1 MEYKKVKLIEH
12 LKELLDQEMNHFMI
26 GLCGGALRSSKF
38 ITNLS
43 DMSGIYVMH
52 ECDGSEET
60 YPRKGIEQSYIGRR
74 IEQGWLYAELD

>member
-1 MEYKKVKLIEH
+1 MEYKKVKSIEH
-12 LKELLDQEMNHFMI
+12 LKELLAQEMNHFVI

-38 ITNLS
+38 IKNLS

-60 YPRKGIEQSYIGRR
+60 YPWEGIEQSYIGRR